1 MCPLHRGYSWSHRP
15 RSRATRRG
23 RNAKGRA
30 KKGCPKSAA
39 EDIIE
44 AEIIHLELRC
54 SEGVLSF
61 ARIATTLLHERLPWV
76 TILLYPTA
84 SEREECML
92 AMLFFWVVAVLSVI
106 GAYVIVGGL
115 YLLARRWL

>member
-1 MCPLHRGYSWSHRP
+1 LCPLHRGYSWSHRP

-44 AEIIHLELRC
+44 AEIIHLASLQRGSLILRENC
-54 SEGVLSF
+54 YNV
-61 ARIATTLLHERLPWV
+61 V
-76 TILLYPTA
+76 T
-84 SEREECML
+84 
-92 AMLFFWVVAVLSVI
+92 
-106 GAYVIVGGL
+106 
-115 YLLARRWL
+115 